1 MSSGKK
7 TLLVIATILVIG
19 GGAISFGAFAA
30 AGFNFENLSTESR
43 NWTSSTKTFAP
54 EAESPH
60 TAIVLRDM
68 GEDVRIE
75 RVPELTDVKTLC
87 ALLASCGCSVK
98 KKATRWF

>member
-54 EAESPH
+54 EAESPTPPSSCATWARTCASSRP
-60 TAIVLRDM
+60 TATPSR
-68 GEDVRIE
+68 
-75 RVPELTDVKTLC
+75 
-87 ALLASCGCSVK
+87 
-98 KKATRWF
+98 

>member
-1 MSSGKK
+1 MC
-7 TLLVIATILVIG
+7 IRDR
-19 GGAISFGAFAA
+19 FAA

-68 GEDVRIE
+68 GEDVRI
-75 RVPELTDVKTLC
+75 DVYKRQ
-87 ALLASCGCSVK
+87 AP
-98 KKATRWF
+98 R